1 MRRELDGVRGGECGG
16 KLEGAGRAFDHF
28 VGGGEVVRLRYVRHR
43 RPVEVSVWLGDG
55 TAGIGIVLV
64 FRLLI
69 VVGGIGQVGL
79 CLVRVVNCWVFSLI
93 VVIDTTVERGICF
106 IS

>member
-55 TAGIGIVLV
+55 TAGM
-64 FRLLI
+64 
-69 VVGGIGQVGL
+69 
-79 CLVRVVNCWVFSLI
+79 
-93 VVIDTTVERGICF
+93 E
-106 IS
+106 